1 MAAIDQYIE
10 RIPNTELQEQ
20 IREEVDRLTKKKRFG
35 LVYENHLPD
44 NVLMPEVTIR
54 RGTKVALRGNTPN
67 DVYEVQDIEKDN
79 AVCRNLASLED
90 KTFLL
95 DDLVAVAQ
103 RGDVIYPYLKPMDSV
118 ENAPDSD
125 LWHTLI
131 EADNY
136 HALQTLAYLYP
147 GMVDCI
153 YIDPPYNKPD
163 SHDWKYNC
171 DYVDGTDA
179 YRHSKWLSMMEAR
192 LKIAKKLLNPNDSVL
207 IVTIDELE
215 YHHLGCLLEQMFPE
229 ARIQM
234 VSTLVNPKGVTRN
247 GFRRADE
254 YIYVVMIGTASPCPL
269 DLGIEWSPSAIKSKH
284 EGKNNIAKLGWTSMM
299 RRGSHSSRQE
309 RMGLYYAIY
318 VDPVS
323 KNNPLAELI

>member
-1 MAAIDQYIE
+1 
-10 RIPNTELQEQ
+10 
-20 IREEVDRLTKKKRFG
+20 
-35 LVYENHLPD
+35 
-44 NVLMPEVTIR
+44 
-54 RGTKVALRGNTPN
+54 
-67 DVYEVQDIEKDN
+67 
-79 AVCRNLASLED
+79 
-90 KTFLL
+90 
-95 DDLVAVAQ
+95 
-103 RGDVIYPYLKPMDSV
+103 
-118 ENAPDSD
+118 
-125 LWHTLI
+125 
-131 EADNY
+131 
-136 HALQTLAYLYP
+136 
-147 GMVDCI
+147 
-153 YIDPPYNKPD
+153 
-163 SHDWKYNC
+163 
-171 DYVDGTDA
+171 
-179 YRHSKWLSMMEAR
+179 MMEAR

-269 DLGIEWSPSAIKSKH
+269 NLGIEWSPSAIKSKH
-284 EGKNNIAKLGWTSMM
+284 EGKNDIAKLGWTSMM

-323 KNNPLAELI
+323 KNIKK